1 VEELTPRFSW
11 VYRRQAA
18 IEDILLIW
26 STLPPLIIKGLPITV
41 ALTLALLGWGL
52 SFGIPLAFG
61 QVYGYRSIKII
72 CSVYEQVF
80 RGIPALV
87 LILIFYSGLARGF
100 QIYLPAF
107 TAAALAL
114 GLRSAA
120 YQSQIFRGAIQSVSQ
135 GQMLA
140 ARSIGMSKLQAIR
153 HIILPQALRLSIPP
167 WSNEFSSVLKD
178 TSLASAI
185 GLLELAQ
192 QGTFI
197 MTRIQY
203 AKGARWIL
211 IIWVI
216 VALVYLILTYL
227 GNRSLG
233 LLENKL
239 RIPGFEMRGG
249 AER

>member
-1 VEELTPRFSW
+1 LSLSGLEG
-11 VYRRQAA
+11 A
-18 IEDILLIW
+18 IEDLLLIW
-26 STLPPLIIKGLPITV
+26 NTLPQLIVKGLPITIG
-41 ALTLALLGWGL
+41 LTLALLGLGL
-52 SFGIPLAFG
+52 ALGIPIALG
-61 QVYGYRSIKII
+61 QVYGYRPIRII
-72 CSVYEQVF
+72 CSAYEQVF

-100 QIYLPAF
+100 KIYLSAF

-120 YQSQIFRGAIQSVSQ
+120 YQSQIFRGAIQSISH
-135 GQMLA
+135 GQMMA
-140 ARSIGMSKLQAIR
+140 ARAIGMSKLQAVR
-153 HIILPQALRLSIPP
+153 YIILPQALRLSIPP
-167 WSNEFSSVLKD
+167 WTNEFSSVLKD

-197 MTRIQY
+197 MTRLQY

-216 VALVYLILTYL
+216 VALIYLVLTYV

-233 LLENKL
+233 LLEEKL

-249 AER
+249 RRER